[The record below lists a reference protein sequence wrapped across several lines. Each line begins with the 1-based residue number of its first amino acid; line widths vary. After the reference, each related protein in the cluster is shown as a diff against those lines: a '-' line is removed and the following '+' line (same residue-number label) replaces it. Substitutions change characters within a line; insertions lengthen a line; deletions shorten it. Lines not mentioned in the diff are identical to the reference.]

1 MLRPNVIALAGTEG
15 AMIMSVSA
23 SVLDA
28 IGNTPLV
35 ELWRVVPANCSRI
48 FAKVEGGNPTGSM
61 KDRMAQSMIA
71 RAEADGRL
79 RAGDTVV
86 EYTGGSTGA
95 SLALVCAA
103 KGYRLRIVSSRA
115 FSEEKLAQMAAFGA
129 ELTLIE
135 SENGLITRTLIQDM
149 IEAAKAISREPLTYW
164 TDQLNNAD
172 SIAGY
177 HPMGEEI
184 WRQTGGKIDA
194 FVQSIGTT
202 ASLRGVATVL
212 RRNNPSVEII
222 AVEPGESAV
231 LSGGRPGAHK
241 IEGIGIGYAP
251 PMWDASLVNDI
262 IPAPTADAEAMVR
275 RLAREE
281 GLFAGTSS
289 GANVIGAIRVG
300 QRLGPGKSVGTI
312 LVDSGLKYL
321 STEVYRRRAP

>member
-1 MLRPNVIALAGTEG
+1 MEGGNILRASG
-15 AMIMSVSA
+15 
-23 SVLDA
+23 SVLEA

-35 ELWRVVPANCSRI
+35 ELRRIVPPGCARVFV
-48 FAKVEGGNPTGSM
+48 KVEGQNPTGSM
-61 KDRMAQSMIA
+61 KDRMAQAMIA
-71 RAEADGRL
+71 GAEADGRL
-79 RAGDTVV
+79 RPGDTIV

-115 FSEEKLAQMAAFGA
+115 FSEEKLTQMAAFGA

-135 SENGLITRTLIQDM
+135 SENGLITRQLITDM
-149 IEAAKAISREPLTYW
+149 IAAAREIAGEPSTYW
-164 TDQLNNAD
+164 TDQLNNTD

-177 HPMGEEI
+177 QPMGEEI
-184 WRQTGGKIDA
+184 WRQAGGKVDA
-194 FVQSIGTT
+194 FVQAIGTT

-212 RRNNPSVEII
+212 RHHNSKVEII
-222 AVEPGESAV
+222 AVEPAESAV
-231 LSGGRPGAHK
+231 LSGGGPGAHR

-251 PMWDASLVNDI
+251 PMWDATLVDDI
-262 IPAPTADAEAMVR
+262 IPVSTADAEAMAR

-289 GANVIGAIRVG
+289 GANVIAAIQVA
-300 QRLGPGKSVGTI
+300 QRLGPGASVATL

-321 STEVYRRRAP
+321 STPVYRRD